1 MVKRPLVVALLF
13 AGPAW
18 AQERAGDALAV
29 AGCGPDGVQFS
40 VKKDA
45 KQHAT
50 GQAEPGKALVYVFAD
65 ETRDPKFHYF
75 GNPIVR
81 LGVDGAWI
89 GATQYHSYFFFPVS
103 IGKHR
108 MCASWQSKV
117 RNIAKVRT
125 AASFSAQA
133 GEVYYFRLV
142 SDRRGGREP
151 ELKIEP
157 LDGAEGA
164 LLIASS
170 ALSTSR
176 ETK

>member
-1 MVKRPLVVALLF
+1 VVKKLLVVVLLF

-18 AQERAGDALAV
+18 AQEQAPDALAA
-29 AGCGPDGVQFS
+29 AGCGPDGVQFA

-45 KQHAT
+45 KQHAA
-50 GQAEPGKALVYVFAD
+50 GQVEPGKALVYVFAD
-65 ETRDPKFHYF
+65 EIRDPKFAYF
-75 GNPIVR
+75 GSATVR
-81 LGVDGAWI
+81 LGVDGAWM

-103 IGKHR
+103 TGEHR

-125 AASFSAQA
+125 AASFSAQP

-142 SDRRGGREP
+142 SDRRGEREP
-151 ELKIEP
+151 ELKIES
-157 LDGAEGA
+157 LDRAEGA

-176 ETK
+176 EKK